1 MKKGKLNKK
10 TQVMMSVKSALEYIK
25 ERIEVDLK
33 SAKMQNK
40 LSLDE
45 KQIDNVKN
53 IINLSIDT
61 SFFKTSQSIEDTV

>member
-25 ERIEVDLK
+25 ERIEVDL
-33 SAKMQNK
+33 N
-40 LSLDE
+40 LDE

-61 SFFKTSQSIEDTV
+61 SFFKTSQSIEDAV

>member
-1 MKKGKLNKK
+1 MKKEKLNKK

-40 LSLDE
+40 LNLDE

-61 SFFKTSQSIEDTV
+61 SFFKTSQSIEDAV